1 MKSSKYHEGVTGMIR
16 VDRPTAIGKRAFF
29 RVDGETGLV
38 MLLDQNMGGDTGSRS
53 YYCFSVKI
61 AELASAYLSTK
72 CRKKREDEMT
82 GEQREYFR
90 SCRSGALG
98 ELFQY
103 LISYM
108 DEGDVSSLTAELK
121 LIGIKVEKFAERH
134 AHLFS
139 GEDILVIRKQNLK

>member
-1 MKSSKYHEGVTGMIR
+1 MIR
-16 VDRPTAIGKRAFF
+16 ADRLTTIGEQMFF

-38 MLLDQNMGGDTGSRS
+38 ILLDENIDGDTDSIS
-53 YYCFSVKI
+53 YYCFSIKTADLV
-61 AELASAYLSTK
+61 SAYLSTK

-90 SCRSGALG
+90 SCRNGIIG

-108 DEGDVSSLTAELK
+108 DESNGSALTAELK
-121 LIGIKVEKFAERH
+121 QIGIKIEKFVRRA
-134 AHLFS
+134 
-139 GEDILVIRKQNLK
+139 